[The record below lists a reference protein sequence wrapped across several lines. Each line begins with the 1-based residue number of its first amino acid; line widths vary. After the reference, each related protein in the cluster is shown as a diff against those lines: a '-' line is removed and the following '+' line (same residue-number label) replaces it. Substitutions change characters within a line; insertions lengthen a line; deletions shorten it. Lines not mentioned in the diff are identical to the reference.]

1 MKLEL
6 TTPALL
12 FTAISLL
19 ISAYT
24 SRFATLAQLLRQ
36 LDLHYRKTP
45 EKRILAQIKNLNKR
59 IRLIKYM
66 QTMGVFSFFL
76 CVLSMLAL
84 FLNKQVIGQ
93 ITFGISLVALLIS
106 LLLSLL
112 ELQISVN
119 AIVYQLEDLTEMSNK
134 LEDKN
139 KTK

>member
-36 LDLHYRKTP
+36 LDLQHRKNP

-59 IRLIKYM
+59 VRLIKYM
-66 QTMGVFSFFL
+66 QIMGVFSFFL
-76 CVLSMLAL
+76 CVLSMLSL
-84 FLNKQVIGQ
+84 FLNKQLVGQ

-106 LLLSLL
+106 LLLSLM

-119 AIVYQLEDLTEMSNK
+119 AIIYQLEDLTEYDENR
-134 LEDKN
+134 
-139 KTK
+139 

>member
-36 LDLHYRKTP
+36 LDLQHRKNP

-59 IRLIKYM
+59 VRLIKYM
-66 QTMGVFSFFL
+66 QIMGVFSFFL
-76 CVLSMLAL
+76 CVLSMLSL
-84 FLNKQVIGQ
+84 FLNKQVVGQ

-106 LLLSLL
+106 LLLSLM

-119 AIVYQLEDLTEMSNK
+119 AIIYQLEDLTEYDENR
-134 LEDKN
+134 
-139 KTK
+139 

>member
-1 MKLEL
+1 MEL

-36 LDLHYRKTP
+36 LDLQHRKNP

-59 IRLIKYM
+59 VRLIKYM
-66 QTMGVFSFFL
+66 QIMGVFSFFL
-76 CVLSMLAL
+76 CVLSMLSL
-84 FLNKQVIGQ
+84 FLNKQLVGQ

-106 LLLSLL
+106 LLLSLM

-119 AIVYQLEDLTEMSNK
+119 AIIYQLEDLTEYDENR
-134 LEDKN
+134 
-139 KTK
+139 

>member
-36 LDLHYRKTP
+36 LDLQHRKNP

-59 IRLIKYM
+59 VRLIKYM
-66 QTMGVFSFFL
+66 QIMGVFSFFL
-76 CVLSMLAL
+76 CVLSMLSL
-84 FLNKQVIGQ
+84 FLNKQVLGQ

-106 LLLSLL
+106 LLLSLM

-119 AIVYQLEDLTEMSNK
+119 AIIYQLEDLTEYDENR
-134 LEDKN
+134 
-139 KTK
+139 

>member
-1 MKLEL
+1 LKLEL

-36 LDLHYRKTP
+36 LDLQHRKNP

-59 IRLIKYM
+59 VRLIKYM
-66 QTMGVFSFFL
+66 QIMGVFSFFL
-76 CVLSMLAL
+76 CVLSMLSL
-84 FLNKQVIGQ
+84 FLNKQVLGQ

-106 LLLSLL
+106 LLLSLM

-119 AIVYQLEDLTEMSNK
+119 AIIYQLEDLTEYDENR
-134 LEDKN
+134 
-139 KTK
+139 